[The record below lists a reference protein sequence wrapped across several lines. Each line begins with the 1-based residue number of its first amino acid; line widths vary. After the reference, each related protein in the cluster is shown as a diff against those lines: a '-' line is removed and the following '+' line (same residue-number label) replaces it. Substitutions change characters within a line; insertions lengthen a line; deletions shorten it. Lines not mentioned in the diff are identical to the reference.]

1 MSEKESEYV
10 ACQLSA
16 LIAVALSQVPE
27 REQVTSIIMAIS
39 ALGIDVKIRE
49 ILLQLQTD
57 EQGRAYQRDYTR
69 AFQKI
74 VNKQ

>member
-1 MSEKESEYV
+1 MSEKESENV

-16 LIAVALSQVPE
+16 LIAVTLSQVPE
-27 REQVTSIIMAIS
+27 REQVISIVMAIS

-69 AFQKI
+69 EFQENFKRL
-74 VNKQ
+74 